1 MALIHS
7 KQLNPKLT
15 GSFIISGSNPLSV
28 IGGTTSDFLKVN
40 THITASG
47 DISGSGLLIISKSI
61 STEGPLSV
69 VGASNLQSSL
79 VVGTTA
85 NIGGNTTIGGD
96 SIVTGNINTSG
107 HITASGDISSSG
119 NLFVSKNVDIDGT
132 SHFLGHIT
140 ASGNISASG
149 TVFASRFESAGASSE
164 TISFNDNI
172 DLSGNLIFTGNL
184 SGSATT
190 TGSFGKIE
198 LTKGTSLNSGNFAI
212 SGSTTSTASFGLIKI
227 HEIQGNSTIAFGDN
241 IIAKKDVEVRG
252 NLSGSGDLTIGGDI
266 VASGDIFASQ
276 FRASGSTSMTFG
288 NTTADNHQF
297 TGSVLV
303 SGSLNVEKGRVFEQG
318 TSVIDHATA
327 MAIVFGG

>member
-1 MALIHS
+1 M
-7 KQLNPKLT
+7 
-15 GSFIISGSNPLSV
+15 
-28 IGGTTSDFLKVN
+28 
-40 THITASG
+40 
-47 DISGSGLLIISKSI
+47 
-61 STEGPLSV
+61 
-69 VGASNLQSSL
+69 
-79 VVGTTA
+79 
-85 NIGGNTTIGGD
+85 
-96 SIVTGNINTSG
+96 
-107 HITASGDISSSG
+107 
-119 NLFVSKNVDIDGT
+119 DGT

-149 TVFASRFESAGASSE
+149 TIFASKFESAGASGE

-172 DLSGNLIFTGNL
+172 NLTGNLNSTGNIIFTGNL
-184 SGSATT
+184 SGSATS

-198 LTKGTSLNSGNFAI
+198 MTNGTSLNAGNFAI
-212 SGSTTSTASFGLIKI
+212 SGSTSSTASFGLIKI

-241 IIAKKDVEVRG
+241 ILAKKDVEVRG
-252 NLSGSGDLTIGGDI
+252 NLSGSGNLNIGGDI

-303 SGSLNVEKGRVFEQG
+303 SGSLNVEKGRIFEQG

>member
-15 GSFIISGSNPLSV
+15 GSFTISGSTPLSV
-28 IGGTTSDFLKVN
+28 IGGTTSDFLNVSG
-40 THITASG
+40 HITASG
-47 DISGSGLLIISKSI
+47 NISASGNLFVTQNLDIDGTSNFTEDVTLQNNLI
-61 STEGPLSV
+61 
-69 VGASNLQSSL
+69 
-79 VVGTTA
+79 
-85 NIGGNTTIGGD
+85 
-96 SIVTGNINTSG
+96 TSG

-119 NLFVSKNVDIDGT
+119 NLFVSQNLDVDGT

-149 TVFASRFESAGASSE
+149 TIFASKFESAGASGE

-241 IIAKKDVEVRG
+241 ILAKQDMEVRG
-252 NLSGSGDLTIGGDI
+252 DISGSGDLTVGGDI
-266 VASGDIFASQ
+266 VASGDIFANQ
-276 FRASGSTSMTFG
+276 FRSSGSTSMTFG
-288 NTTADNHQF
+288 DTTADNHQF